1 MSEAG
6 VVVVGAGL
14 AGLSCARTLAQ
25 HGRVVQVLEA
35 ADAAGGR
42 IRTDLLDGY
51 RLDRGFEVLQTAY
64 PEARRAL
71 DLAALDLRAFKPGA
85 LIRYRGRFH
94 RIADPWRQP
103 LAALATLRSPI
114 GTLADKWRLAR
125 LRRSVLTADID
136 ALYARRDQP
145 TAAYLRERGFS
156 DAIVE
161 RFFRPFFAG
170 VFFDPAMTVS
180 SRAFEFYFRAFAA
193 GDTAVPAAGMGAIP
207 AQLVAALPREAIR
220 FGARVTAVRAAGV
233 TLASGEQI
241 AARAVVLATDGVN
254 TARLLGDASLPGTR
268 GTTCLYFAADTA
280 PLAEPILVLNADGH
294 GPVNSV
300 VVPSLLSPGYAPA
313 GKALIAVNVLGI
325 PEIDDATLE
334 RQVRAQVREWFGA
347 AVDGWRHLRSYR
359 IADAL
364 PLQTPPLE
372 NPRHREPRRR
382 DGLYLCGEYHNAA
395 SIQWALYSGRRA
407 AEAVIADGGGR

>member
-1 MSEAG
+1 MSDAG

-14 AGLSCARTLAQ
+14 AGLNCARTLAQ
-25 HGRVVQVLEA
+25 HGRAVQVLEA

-64 PEARRAL
+64 PEARSAL

-114 GTLADKWRLAR
+114 GTLGDKWRLAR
-125 LRRSVLTADID
+125 LRWSVLAADID

-170 VFFDPAMTVS
+170 VFFDPALAVS

-207 AQLVAALPREAIR
+207 AQLAAALPREAIR
-220 FGARVTAVRAAGV
+220 LGARVTAVRDGGV

-313 GKALIAVNVLGI
+313 GKALIAANVLGI

-334 RQVRAQVREWFGA
+334 CQVRAQLREWFGA
-347 AVDGWRHLRSYR
+347 EVDGWRHLRTYR

-364 PLQTPPLE
+364 PLQTPPLA
-372 NPRHREPRRR
+372 NPRHCEPRRR
-382 DGLYLCGEYHNAA
+382 DRLYLCGEYRNAA

>member
-1 MSEAG
+1 MSDAG

-25 HGRVVQVLEA
+25 HGRAVQVLEA

-64 PEARRAL
+64 PEARSAL

-103 LAALATLRSPI
+103 LTALATLRSPI

-125 LRRSVLTADID
+125 LRRSVLAADID

-170 VFFDPAMTVS
+170 VFFDPAMAVS

-207 AQLVAALPREAIR
+207 AQLAAALPREAIR
-220 FGARVTAVRAAGV
+220 FGARVTAVRDGGV

-313 GKALIAVNVLGI
+313 GKALIAANVLGI

-334 RQVRAQVREWFGA
+334 GQVRAQVREWFGA

-372 NPRHREPRRR
+372 NPRHCEPRRR
-382 DGLYLCGEYHNAA
+382 DRLYLCGEYRNAA

-407 AEAVIADGGGR
+407 AEAVIVDGGGQ